1 VSRANAQV
9 NGGPQV
15 SNGDGDGDS
24 DSPGATRKGRKR
36 ANCRRRDEGGYKEKS
51 VSSRAFSSA
60 QRQAVRSPGQGCM
73 ACTVLSVAEELTLV
87 CGRCSRLASA
97 SWCCELRAAR
107 LRKRCSSADTG
118 PRPGIMLPQR
128 LPAIRSRL
136 AAAGGVNGLS
146 PLQTIANR
154 GISRLPDA
162 PLWRQRSS
170 HGLAQQGDQLL
181 PSTPQGRRLV
191 YLFMRCPPSPLVSPH
206 SHTCTTSP
214 SPFHGLA
221 V

>member
-1 VSRANAQV
+1 MWSMQPLGLR
-9 NGGPQV
+9 
-15 SNGDGDGDS
+15 
-24 DSPGATRKGRKR
+24 
-36 ANCRRRDEGGYKEKS
+36 
-51 VSSRAFSSA
+51 
-60 QRQAVRSPGQGCM
+60 
-73 ACTVLSVAEELTLV
+73 VLV
-87 CGRCSRLASA
+87 
-97 SWCCELRAAR
+97 LRAAR
-107 LRKRCSSADTG
+107 CTPPKALQQRG
-118 PRPGIMLPQR
+118 YRPAAR
-128 LPAIRSRL
+128 HHAASAIRSRL